1 MHIIL
6 EGEKIIINN
15 FVICF
20 QIIFRFVFSMTT
32 MHHNGV
38 VNVIST
44 PPTDDFT
51 CENNL
56 SYDIFKKEDHSTVS
70 QSGPVPLDES
80 VQ

>member
-1 MHIIL
+1 
-6 EGEKIIINN
+6 
-15 FVICF
+15 
-20 QIIFRFVFSMTT
+20 MTT

>member
-1 MHIIL
+1 MLSHYIL
-6 EGEKIIINN
+6 ISL
-15 FVICF
+15 V
-20 QIIFRFVFSMTT
+20 FRFLFNMTT

-51 CENNL
+51 CETNL
-56 SYDIFKKEDHSTVS
+56 PYDIVKKRDHSTVS
-70 QSGPVPLDES
+70 QSGPVPLNES